1 MSKKDFVI
9 IFSVFA
15 ITGSGIYTIAKQTN
29 TTPVKTTQ
37 EARAVAEKEFKKS
50 AQNSPVQIL
59 KIEQLDRMN
68 SLGEGWLIY
77 HSAQVHKNK
86 PLFISTDGSMEY
98 VEDQNF
104 DRELSSINKEILI
117 Q

>member
-15 ITGSGIYTIAKQTN
+15 LTGSAIYTFARQTN
-29 TTPVKTTQ
+29 TTPVTNSH
-37 EARAVAEKEFKKS
+37 EARTLAEKEFKKS
-50 AQNSPVQIL
+50 AQNSKVQIL
-59 KIEQLDRMN
+59 KIEQLDHQN

-98 VEDQNF
+98 VEDEDFKKSN
-104 DRELSSINKEILI
+104 RAASSVY
-117 Q
+117 